1 MLRLALR
8 LCDKC
13 QNLLCW
19 PISKFCSVFSFFK
32 TYRFPVTH
40 NLSSWAWGQRV
51 GLSHSLF
58 LRGVMPLASLRICTG
73 SAEFSL
79 LDSVNVP

>member
-1 MLRLALR
+1 M
-8 LCDKC
+8 
-13 QNLLCW
+13 
-19 PISKFCSVFSFFK
+19 
-32 TYRFPVTH
+32 TH
-40 NLSSWAWGQRV
+40 NLSSWAWGQSV
-51 GLSHSLF
+51 GLSDSLF